1 MTIHVIGYGSRSRPQ
16 LDGVKFATVVA
27 AGDHA
32 VVGSRLAALGL
43 TTVVAA
49 QPQRVAVGHRQAV
62 GVAEAAHGV
71 AVAVDH
77 RAQLAVSAL
86 TKFKAEC

>member
-1 MTIHVIGYGSRSRPQ
+1 MEVGRAPPARWRKVRHRSRGRRPRGGG
-16 LDGVKFATVVA
+16 LTACR
-27 AGDHA
+27 
-32 VVGSRLAALGL
+32 RLAALGL